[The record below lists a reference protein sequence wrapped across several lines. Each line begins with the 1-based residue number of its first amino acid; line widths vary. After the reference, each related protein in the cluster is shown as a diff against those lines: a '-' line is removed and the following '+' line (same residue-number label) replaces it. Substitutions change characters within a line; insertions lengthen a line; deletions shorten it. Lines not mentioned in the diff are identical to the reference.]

1 MMIKDNYYVMMPETK
16 EEIEAVNAML
26 LDMRA
31 KREHEMLVQKCKMAI
46 SFAISDS
53 ISKIGL
59 SETKTIV
66 RALARELREIPAS

>member
-1 MMIKDNYYVMMPETK
+1 MINAMNVIMPETK

-31 KREHEMLVQKCKMAI
+31 KKEHEILVKKCKMAI
-46 SFAISDS
+46 SFEISDS

-59 SETKTIV
+59 DDTKTIV
-66 RALARELREIPAS
+66 RELARELRNFPAS